1 MKNIGQLIK
10 KELELNYLLL
20 DIIHDRI
27 LWCHLINAANSLSI
41 MLYSYLFFFLS
52 CIAAL
57 LGGEVILTDL
67 PDRLRLLR
75 KNIET
80 NMKHISLRGSITA
93 TELTWGEDPDP
104 EIIDPTPDY
113 SNNLPSTLSNN

>member
-1 MKNIGQLIK
+1 
-10 KELELNYLLL
+10 
-20 DIIHDRI
+20 
-27 LWCHLINAANSLSI
+27 
-41 MLYSYLFFFLS
+41 MLYSYYYFFFLS

-80 NMKHISLRGSITA
+80 NMEHISLRGSITA

-104 EIIDPTPDY
+104 ELIDPKPDY
-113 SNNLPSTLSNN
+113 SNNPPSTLSNK